1 MEKLYDYLKLKLKQ
15 KDILLDQFAH
25 MCGFSKSTLYR
36 YMKGIL
42 IMPEAV
48 ENKIASLLEFTDE
61 EKEKLNK
68 FVYKAYVENAI
79 LNSNHTL
86 YKYIFDIDMGN
97 KDSDNFELVFYEGNR
112 YISSINEIFDEI
124 ISMSSAKNFLCE
136 VSIIGC
142 IDDKFIK
149 VIHSFIN
156 NKNVN
161 SSKFKIEHIVNIS
174 QYNYNDTL
182 QTFKAI
188 FPIMKFYGYNI
199 YYTSFDSKSMYLSIV
214 NDCLIIKYSFC
225 ESNNK
230 KVEKYFF
237 INFIKDRFSGCYIS
251 KDINL
256 YNFIMQNYASL
267 KQNCIRSSVKINNLN
282 SLIDKCKIKDKN
294 IYLFQSTP
302 SYDKIPIEVLEDE
315 LSKYS
320 DEEITNLV
328 NVISSKNNNLQMAK
342 EYIKNLKKL
351 ITEATDC
358 TKVNKHIDMYTKEGI
373 KNFISTGYLYFY
385 NKKLKPFSKSSIC
398 KIFNYMLERSL
409 NPNDN
414 YKMYI
419 SNDSIND
426 KLILKII
433 QNQGITVTYNFSS
446 EKNMIVSYSVI
457 ENESIYKIFS
467 NFAENY
473 IPTANIMSDEEAYN
487 YIQGLLKAYC

>member
-1 MEKLYDYLKLKLKQ
+1 MEKLYDYLKQKLKQ
-15 KDILLDQFAH
+15 KDILLDQFAQ

-42 IMPEAV
+42 VMPEAV

-61 EKEKLNK
+61 EKEELNK
-68 FVYKAYVENAI
+68 FAYKAYVENTI

-86 YKYIFDIDMGN
+86 YKYIFDTDMGN
-97 KDSDNFELVFYEGNR
+97 RDSDNFELVFYEGNR

-124 ISMSSAKNFLCE
+124 ISMSSAKDFLCE
-136 VSIIGC
+136 VNIIGC
-142 IDDKFIK
+142 VDDKFIN
-149 VIHSFIN
+149 VIQSFIN

-174 QYNYNDTL
+174 KYNYNETL

-214 NDCLIIKYSFC
+214 NDCLIIKYSFF
-225 ESNNK
+225 EKNNK
-230 KVEKYFF
+230 KAEKYFF
-237 INFIKDRFSGCYIS
+237 INFIKDRFSGCYVS

-267 KQNCIRSSVKINNLN
+267 KQNCIRSSIKINNLN
-282 SLIDKCKIKDKN
+282 SLIDKYKIKDKN
-294 IYLFQSTP
+294 IYLFQNTP

-328 NVISSKNNNLQMAK
+328 NVISSKNNNLQTAK
-342 EYIKNLKKL
+342 EYIKNLKQL
-351 ITEATDC
+351 ITESTEY
-358 TKVNKHIDMYTKEGI
+358 TKVNKHIDIYTKEGI

-385 NKKLKPFSKSSIC
+385 NTKLKPFSKSSIRR
-398 KIFNYMLERSL
+398 IINYILERSL

-419 SNDSIND
+419 SNASIND

-433 QNQGITVTYNFSS
+433 QNQGITITYNFSS
-446 EKNMIVSYSVI
+446 ENNIVVSYSSI
-457 ENESIYKIFS
+457 ESESIYKVFS

-473 IPTANIMSDEEAYN
+473 IPTTNIMSDEEVYN
-487 YIQGLLKAYC
+487 YIQGLLKTYC